1 MEIVNFNFIKKKDFM
16 EVDKLGGQQIA
27 LASSNA
33 GLGPFI
39 SDLVRTRT
47 GHLLLNVKEPV

>member
-1 MEIVNFNFIKKKDFM
+1 M
-16 EVDKLGGQQIA
+16 EVDKLGGQQIV

-33 GLGPFI
+33 GLGLFI